1 MGYELKI
8 RNWWHDHIETL
19 IYVGLWTFLFTTPML
34 NQYIRMLSDRD
45 EVYNWDDIFVSWKY
59 ALLFLLV
66 FVVHDRLLGVL
77 LVKRQRVKQYLLA
90 TFLLLVAFTAV
101 QTVAKPL
108 LYEPPQMEQ
117 TTLSAA
123 AVDDGARHA
132 VKRVTN
138 QRNELL
144 PEMPGSPIDVVSTM
158 VALLMMGMNL
168 GVKLF
173 FKSERDA
180 SELQEAER
188 QNLEAQLA
196 YLRYQVNPHFYMNT
210 LNNIHALVD
219 IDPERAKT
227 TVVELSKMMRYILY
241 DGERNGVSLKREI
254 QFLDNYVRLMRLSY
268 TSSVRIDVEAPET
281 VADRHIPP
289 LVLIIFVENAF
300 KHGIS
305 YSEDSFVEVKVA
317 VNGERLVF
325 CCRNSKHHSTE
336 TDAKGGVGLVNVRRR
351 LDLLYGDRYALY
363 VDDSDGEYGVRLELP
378 FLENEDF

>member
-19 IYVGLWTFLFTTPML
+19 IYVGLWTLLFTTPML

-123 AVDDGARHA
+123 AADGGARHA

-363 VDDSDGEYGVRLELP
+363 VDDSDGKYGVRLELP

>member
-1 MGYELKI
+1 
-8 RNWWHDHIETL
+8 
-19 IYVGLWTFLFTTPML
+19 ML
-34 NQYIRMLSDRD
+34 MALMVSMTMVSCLDSNDDEQLSDK
-45 EVYNWDDIFVSWKY
+45 EKQNWLMNAAGTYSGKLYWFDKNIDKTKY
-59 ALLFLLV
+59 PKQVDSLV
-66 FVVHDRLLGVL
+66 V
-77 LVKRQRVKQYLLA
+77 
-90 TFLLLVAFTAV
+90 
-101 QTVAKPL
+101 
-108 LYEPPQMEQ
+108 
-117 TTLSAA
+117 TTKMSL
-123 AVDDGARHA
+123 DNTITIYDF
-132 VKRVTN
+132 
-138 QRNELL
+138 
-144 PEMPGSPIDVVSTM
+144 P
-158 VALLMMGMNL
+158 
-168 GVKLF
+168 VKLF
-173 FKSERDA
+173 FKSERDV

-254 QFLDNYVRLMRLSY
+254 QFLDNYVRLMRLRY

-281 VADRHIPP
+281 VPDRHIPP

-305 YSEDSFVEVKVA
+305 YSENSFVEVKVA
-317 VNGERLVF
+317 VNGECLVF
-325 CCRNSKHHSTE
+325 CCRNSKHHNTE
-336 TDAKGGVGLVNVRRR
+336 TDAKGGVGLVNVKRR
-351 LDLLYGDRYALY
+351 LDLLYGDRYALD

>member
-123 AVDDGARHA
+123 AADDGARHA

-325 CCRNSKHHSTE
+325 CCRNSKHHSTG

>member
-8 RNWWHDHIETL
+8 RSWWHDHIETL

-123 AVDDGARHA
+123 AADDGARHA

-188 QNLEAQLA
+188 QNLEVQLA

-305 YSEDSFVEVKVA
+305 YSEDSFVEVKVV

-325 CCRNSKHHSTE
+325 CCRNSKHHSTG

>member
-117 TTLSAA
+117 ATLSAA
-123 AVDDGARHA
+123 AADDGARHA

>member
-1 MGYELKI
+1 
-8 RNWWHDHIETL
+8 
-19 IYVGLWTFLFTTPML
+19 ML

-77 LVKRQRVKQYLLA
+77 LVKRRRVKPYLLA

-108 LYEPPQMEQ
+108 LYEPPQTEQ

-123 AVDDGARHA
+123 AADDGARHA

-173 FKSERDA
+173 FKSERDV

-254 QFLDNYVRLMRLSY
+254 QFLDNYVRLMRLRY
-268 TSSVRIDVEAPET
+268 TSSVRIDVEVPET
-281 VADRHIPP
+281 VPDRHIPP
-289 LVLIIFVENAF
+289 LMLIIFVENAF

-325 CCRNSKHHSTE
+325 CCRNSKHHNTE

-351 LDLLYGDRYALY
+351 LDLLYGDRYALD

-378 FLENEDF
+378 FFENEGF

>member
-19 IYVGLWTFLFTTPML
+19 IYVGLWTLLFTTPML

-45 EVYNWDDIFVSWKY
+45 EVYNWDDIFVAWKY

-123 AVDDGARHA
+123 AADDGARHA

-268 TSSVRIDVEAPET
+268 TSSVRIDVEAP
-281 VADRHIPP
+281 
-289 LVLIIFVENAF
+289 
-300 KHGIS
+300 
-305 YSEDSFVEVKVA
+305 
-317 VNGERLVF
+317 
-325 CCRNSKHHSTE
+325 
-336 TDAKGGVGLVNVRRR
+336 
-351 LDLLYGDRYALY
+351 
-363 VDDSDGEYGVRLELP
+363 
-378 FLENEDF
+378 

>member
-1 MGYELKI
+1 
-8 RNWWHDHIETL
+8 
-19 IYVGLWTFLFTTPML
+19 
-34 NQYIRMLSDRD
+34 
-45 EVYNWDDIFVSWKY
+45 
-59 ALLFLLV
+59 
-66 FVVHDRLLGVL
+66 
-77 LVKRQRVKQYLLA
+77 
-90 TFLLLVAFTAV
+90 
-101 QTVAKPL
+101 
-108 LYEPPQMEQ
+108 
-117 TTLSAA
+117 
-123 AVDDGARHA
+123 
-132 VKRVTN
+132 
-138 QRNELL
+138 
-144 PEMPGSPIDVVSTM
+144 MPGSPIDVVSTM

-363 VDDSDGEYGVRLELP
+363 VDDSGGEYGVRWELP